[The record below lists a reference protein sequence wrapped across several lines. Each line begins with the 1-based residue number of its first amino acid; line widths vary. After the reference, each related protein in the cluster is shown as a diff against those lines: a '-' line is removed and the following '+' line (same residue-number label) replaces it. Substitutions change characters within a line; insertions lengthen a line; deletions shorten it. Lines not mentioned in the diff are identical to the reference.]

1 MDSSTER
8 RDDDATTCEACE
20 KAYSKY
26 SCPKCGAKLCA
37 LACYERH
44 NDGRCR
50 SAFHENELARAMRGL
65 TATSE
70 TRTAM
75 MESLKRQAFADGTL
89 DLASASEGEGEGE
102 EEDEEGDGD
111 GDGERCVLS
120 EKSLEVLR
128 LGGELDPEK
137 LNEEERAS
145 FERAI
150 ASGELVKP
158 WEAWWESP
166 EAGRPRASA
175 RGAPAVAEVREDAE
189 STSTNASADDDLPP
203 LANEDELLDP
213 FDALSGGREAPEV
226 LRWHCVNALA
236 AYVLVKRVFN
246 GDWRDEESEACDA
259 ALDASIVLAAERVGP
274 IPEVQCARDA
284 VLSVV
289 RRASPADV
297 APRAAVERALLR
309 DLTALFAAAPTAPI
323 RAFLDLI
330 RCLRLAAA
338 VGPRTERAPRVRA
351 ARKARYL
358 ASHPPPTRAAPRETS
373 RAPFATSP
381 TARATT
387 KTTKT
392 TKTKTST
399 ASAHRPSRLASTPT
413 AACPRSRPRA
423 RARTPSY
430 KTHTLAQQINV
441 VSHRPMVEE
450 RRADIHRVHH
460 FPIFTS
466 HDSTCTPSFPRGSR
480 RVMNARVSLFTH
492 THGDRFPPPGAMPII
507 IAPIGRPADWT
518 ARRQNAPDARSSSA
532 RASERTH
539 ASSRPGAPVE
549 SRGRLAT
556 PSSSVVVEF
565 IHRPSKGF
573 DSIRTR

>member
-8 RDDDATTCEACE
+8 RDDAATTCEACE

-89 DLASASEGEGEGE
+89 DLASASEGEEDE
-102 EEDEEGDGD
+102 DDEDDEDEEGDGGG

-128 LGGELDPEK
+128 LGGELDLEQ
-137 LNEEERAS
+137 LNDEERAS

-166 EAGRPRASA
+166 EAGQPRASA
-175 RGAPAVAEVREDAE
+175 RGQPAVTEVRGEDAA
-189 STSTNASADDDLPP
+189 SASTNAGADDDLPP

-236 AYVLVKRVFN
+236 AYVLVKRTFN

-259 ALDASIVLAAERVGP
+259 ALDLSVVLAAERAGP

-289 RRASPADV
+289 RRAGSADV
-297 APRAAVERALLR
+297 APRDAVERALLR
-309 DLTALFAAAPTAPI
+309 DLTALFTAAPTAPI

-338 VGPRTERAPRVRA
+338 VGHRTDRAPRLRA

-358 ASHPPPTRAAPRETS
+358 ASHLAADARGDVARDISRALRDVSEDVERDERERERVRDDDIAVTTIRAPPPAVAAA
-373 RAPFATSP
+373 RAP
-381 TARATT
+381 
-387 KTTKT
+387 
-392 TKTKTST
+392 
-399 ASAHRPSRLASTPT
+399 
-413 AACPRSRPRA
+413 A
-423 RARTPSY
+423 RAR
-430 KTHTLAQQINV
+430 
-441 VSHRPMVEE
+441 
-450 RRADIHRVHH
+450 
-460 FPIFTS
+460 
-466 HDSTCTPSFPRGSR
+466 PR
-480 RVMNARVSLFTH
+480 L
-492 THGDRFPPPGAMPII
+492 P
-507 IAPIGRPADWT
+507 
-518 ARRQNAPDARSSSA
+518 
-532 RASERTH
+532 
-539 ASSRPGAPVE
+539 
-549 SRGRLAT
+549 
-556 PSSSVVVEF
+556 
-565 IHRPSKGF
+565 
-573 DSIRTR
+573 

>member
-8 RDDDATTCEACE
+8 RDDAATTCEACE

-75 MESLKRQAFADGTL
+75 MESLKRQAFTDGTL
-89 DLASASEGEGEGE
+89 DLASASEGEEDE
-102 EEDEEGDGD
+102 EDEDEDEEGDGGG

-128 LGGELDPEK
+128 LGGELDLEQ
-137 LNEEERAS
+137 LNDEERAS
-145 FERAI
+145 FERSI

-166 EAGRPRASA
+166 EAGQPRASA
-175 RGAPAVAEVREDAE
+175 RGQPAVTEVRGEDA
-189 STSTNASADDDLPP
+189 TSTNAGAEDDLPP

-236 AYVLVKRVFN
+236 AYVLVKRTFN

-259 ALDASIVLAAERVGP
+259 ALDLSVVLAAEHAGP

-289 RRASPADV
+289 RRAGSTDV
-297 APRAAVERALLR
+297 APRADVERALLR
-309 DLTALFAAAPTAPI
+309 DLTALFTAAPTAPI

-330 RCLRLAAA
+330 RCLRLAAT
-338 VGPRTERAPRVRA
+338 VGHRTDRAPRVRA

-358 ASHPPPTRAAPRETS
+358 ASHLAADARGDVARDVSRALRDVTEDVEHEHENERDDIAVTAIRAPPPAVSPRRAAAARPRTRA
-373 RAPFATSP
+373 
-381 TARATT
+381 
-387 KTTKT
+387 
-392 TKTKTST
+392 
-399 ASAHRPSRLASTPT
+399 RPHL
-413 AACPRSRPRA
+413 
-423 RARTPSY
+423 
-430 KTHTLAQQINV
+430 L
-441 VSHRPMVEE
+441 
-450 RRADIHRVHH
+450 
-460 FPIFTS
+460 
-466 HDSTCTPSFPRGSR
+466 
-480 RVMNARVSLFTH
+480 
-492 THGDRFPPPGAMPII
+492 
-507 IAPIGRPADWT
+507 
-518 ARRQNAPDARSSSA
+518 
-532 RASERTH
+532 
-539 ASSRPGAPVE
+539 
-549 SRGRLAT
+549 
-556 PSSSVVVEF
+556 
-565 IHRPSKGF
+565 
-573 DSIRTR
+573 

>member
-358 ASHPPPTRAAPRETS
+358 ASHLAADARGDVARDVSRTLRDVTDGAFDDENDENDENENIDGIRAPPVSSRVDADRRVPAVPPTRA
-373 RAPFATSP
+373 RA
-381 TARATT
+381 
-387 KTTKT
+387 
-392 TKTKTST
+392 
-399 ASAHRPSRLASTPT
+399 
-413 AACPRSRPRA
+413 
-423 RARTPSY
+423 
-430 KTHTLAQQINV
+430 HT
-441 VSHRPMVEE
+441 
-450 RRADIHRVHH
+450 
-460 FPIFTS
+460 
-466 HDSTCTPSFPRGSR
+466 
-480 RVMNARVSLFTH
+480 
-492 THGDRFPPPGAMPII
+492 
-507 IAPIGRPADWT
+507 
-518 ARRQNAPDARSSSA
+518 
-532 RASERTH
+532 
-539 ASSRPGAPVE
+539 
-549 SRGRLAT
+549 
-556 PSSSVVVEF
+556 F
-565 IHRPSKGF
+565 I
-573 DSIRTR
+573 